1 MVPAVFADFESV
13 SHLFPGNGPH
23 HRIPHERFHWYIK
36 KCWAFLGF
44 LPDIGKLV
52 IASVLLHVFFKM
64 THRRVLTLTIGKAH
78 PTLNYETYFFM
89 NSLLS
94 TLYFSNS

>member
-1 MVPAVFADFESV
+1 MDFTIELPMKDSI
-13 SHLFPGNGPH
+13 GNL
-23 HRIPHERFHWYIK
+23 K

-64 THRRVLTLTIGKAH
+64 SHRRVLTLTIETTTIGRTH
-78 PTLNYETYFFM
+78 PTLFSGYFKV
-89 NSLLS
+89 SYLAPEVLLS
-94 TLYFSNS
+94 KKQVDARLQ